1 MRYSATEKLEIIEL
15 VGQSN
20 LPQRRCLA
28 SLGVPRQT
36 CLSVWDRIFSTH
48 IPEPAAGQLGMVIGI
63 DGGIKESNVA
73 QIAASGVDFIFVG
86 SAILLQKDPAA
97 SFRRLTQLAQRAS
110 GK

>member
-63 DGGIKESNVA
+63 DE
-73 QIAASGVDFIFVG
+73 
-86 SAILLQKDPAA
+86 
-97 SFRRLTQLAQRAS
+97 FRADEEQRLDRLLTQPFGR
-110 GK
+110 GG